1 MAFRTH
7 IMAEETLL
15 QKIISGI
22 EAQLSRFGI
31 TIRREDLR
39 VISQLTAYLRST
51 NTGEGENV
59 IDRER
64 LPGEAGMDEDI
75 ESISQMISLLHNAFL
90 SGEAEGAEVTPSIQE
105 PGELESVI
113 RQFQF
118 YINIAQQMRR
128 EIPETRVQQLGS
140 LLDTNTERIRQQT
153 IGLNKAL
160 EMWKSFIDK
169 ANDILTQISAII
181 NRSDVIGNEDRG
193 LLARYDDYNNE
204 LQAIKCEYER
214 INAIWEGIRRDPSF
228 IQSNLWMRCI
238 LI

>member
-1 MAFRTH
+1 MALIKSFFKICCRTH

-22 EAQLSRFGI
+22 VAKLSRFGI
-31 TIRREDLR
+31 TIRREELR

-75 ESISQMISLLHNAFL
+75 ESISQMISLHNAFL

-128 EIPETRVQQLGS
+128 EVQDVHLVILTELKTS
-140 LLDTNTERIRQQT
+140 AYVTNTP
-153 IGLNKAL
+153 
-160 EMWKSFIDK
+160 
-169 ANDILTQISAII
+169 I
-181 NRSDVIGNEDRG
+181 N
-193 LLARYDDYNNE
+193 
-204 LQAIKCEYER
+204 
-214 INAIWEGIRRDPSF
+214 P
-228 IQSNLWMRCI
+228 
-238 LI
+238 

>member
-1 MAFRTH
+1 
-7 IMAEETLL
+7 MAEETLL

-22 EAQLSRFGI
+22 VAKLSRFGI

-64 LPGEAGMDEDI
+64 LPGEAGIDENI

-90 SGEAEGAEVTPSIQE
+90 SGEAEWAEVTPSIQE

-128 EIPETRVQQLGS
+128 EVQDVHLVILTELKTS
-140 LLDTNTERIRQQT
+140 AYVTNTPMT
-153 IGLNKAL
+153 
-160 EMWKSFIDK
+160 
-169 ANDILTQISAII
+169 
-181 NRSDVIGNEDRG
+181 
-193 LLARYDDYNNE
+193 
-204 LQAIKCEYER
+204 
-214 INAIWEGIRRDPSF
+214 P
-228 IQSNLWMRCI
+228 
-238 LI
+238 

>member
-1 MAFRTH
+1 
-7 IMAEETLL
+7 MAEETLL

-22 EAQLSRFGI
+22 VAKLSRFGI

-105 PGELESVI
+105 LGELESVI

-128 EIPETRVQQLGS
+128 EVQDVHLVILTELKTS
-140 LLDTNTERIRQQT
+140 AYVTNTPM
-153 IGLNKAL
+153 N
-160 EMWKSFIDK
+160 
-169 ANDILTQISAII
+169 
-181 NRSDVIGNEDRG
+181 
-193 LLARYDDYNNE
+193 
-204 LQAIKCEYER
+204 
-214 INAIWEGIRRDPSF
+214 P
-228 IQSNLWMRCI
+228 
-238 LI
+238 

>member
-1 MAFRTH
+1 MALIKSFFKIYCRTH

-22 EAQLSRFGI
+22 VAQLSRFGI
-31 TIRREDLR
+31 RRFAIRREDLR

-128 EIPETRVQQLGS
+128 EVQDVHLVILTELKTS
-140 LLDTNTERIRQQT
+140 AYVTNTPM
-153 IGLNKAL
+153 N
-160 EMWKSFIDK
+160 
-169 ANDILTQISAII
+169 
-181 NRSDVIGNEDRG
+181 
-193 LLARYDDYNNE
+193 
-204 LQAIKCEYER
+204 
-214 INAIWEGIRRDPSF
+214 P
-228 IQSNLWMRCI
+228 
-238 LI
+238 

>member
-1 MAFRTH
+1 
-7 IMAEETLL
+7 MAEETLL

-22 EAQLSRFGI
+22 VAQLSRFGI

-64 LPGEAGMDEDI
+64 LPGEAGIDEDI

-105 PGELESVI
+105 LGELESVI

-128 EIPETRVQQLGS
+128 EVQDVHLVILTELKTS
-140 LLDTNTERIRQQT
+140 AYVTNTPM
-153 IGLNKAL
+153 N
-160 EMWKSFIDK
+160 
-169 ANDILTQISAII
+169 
-181 NRSDVIGNEDRG
+181 
-193 LLARYDDYNNE
+193 
-204 LQAIKCEYER
+204 
-214 INAIWEGIRRDPSF
+214 P
-228 IQSNLWMRCI
+228 
-238 LI
+238 

>member
-1 MAFRTH
+1 
-7 IMAEETLL
+7 MAEETLL

-22 EAQLSRFGI
+22 VAQLSRFGI

-64 LPGEAGMDEDI
+64 LPGEAGIDEDI
-75 ESISQMISLLHNAFL
+75 ESISQTISLLHNAFL

-105 PGELESVI
+105 PEELESVI

-128 EIPETRVQQLGS
+128 EVQEVHLVILTELKTS
-140 LLDTNTERIRQQT
+140 AYVTNTPM
-153 IGLNKAL
+153 N
-160 EMWKSFIDK
+160 
-169 ANDILTQISAII
+169 
-181 NRSDVIGNEDRG
+181 
-193 LLARYDDYNNE
+193 
-204 LQAIKCEYER
+204 
-214 INAIWEGIRRDPSF
+214 P
-228 IQSNLWMRCI
+228 
-238 LI
+238 

>member
-1 MAFRTH
+1 
-7 IMAEETLL
+7 MAEETLL

-22 EAQLSRFGI
+22 VAQLSRFGI

-39 VISQLTAYLRST
+39 VISQLTAYLYT

-64 LPGEAGMDEDI
+64 LPGEAGIDEDI
-75 ESISQMISLLHNAFL
+75 ESISQMISLHNAFL

-128 EIPETRVQQLGS
+128 EVQDVHLVILTELKTS
-140 LLDTNTERIRQQT
+140 AYVTNTPM
-153 IGLNKAL
+153 N
-160 EMWKSFIDK
+160 
-169 ANDILTQISAII
+169 
-181 NRSDVIGNEDRG
+181 
-193 LLARYDDYNNE
+193 
-204 LQAIKCEYER
+204 
-214 INAIWEGIRRDPSF
+214 P
-228 IQSNLWMRCI
+228 
-238 LI
+238 

>member
-1 MAFRTH
+1 
-7 IMAEETLL
+7 MAEETLL

-22 EAQLSRFGI
+22 VAKLSRFGI
-31 TIRREDLR
+31 TIRREELR
-39 VISQLTAYLRST
+39 VISQLTAYLYT

-128 EIPETRVQQLGS
+128 EVQEVHLVILTELKTS
-140 LLDTNTERIRQQT
+140 AYVTNTPM
-153 IGLNKAL
+153 N
-160 EMWKSFIDK
+160 
-169 ANDILTQISAII
+169 
-181 NRSDVIGNEDRG
+181 
-193 LLARYDDYNNE
+193 
-204 LQAIKCEYER
+204 
-214 INAIWEGIRRDPSF
+214 P
-228 IQSNLWMRCI
+228 
-238 LI
+238 

>member
-1 MAFRTH
+1 
-7 IMAEETLL
+7 MAEETLL

-22 EAQLSRFGI
+22 VAKLSRFGI

-64 LPGEAGMDEDI
+64 LPGMTGMDEDI

-105 PGELESVI
+105 LGELESVI

-128 EIPETRVQQLGS
+128 EVQDVHLVILTELKTS
-140 LLDTNTERIRQQT
+140 AYVTNTPM
-153 IGLNKAL
+153 N
-160 EMWKSFIDK
+160 
-169 ANDILTQISAII
+169 
-181 NRSDVIGNEDRG
+181 
-193 LLARYDDYNNE
+193 
-204 LQAIKCEYER
+204 
-214 INAIWEGIRRDPSF
+214 P
-228 IQSNLWMRCI
+228 
-238 LI
+238 

>member
-1 MAFRTH
+1 MALIKSFFKICCRTH

-22 EAQLSRFGI
+22 VAKLSRFGI

-105 PGELESVI
+105 LGELESVI

-128 EIPETRVQQLGS
+128 EVQDVHLVILTELKTS
-140 LLDTNTERIRQQT
+140 AYVTNTPMT
-153 IGLNKAL
+153 
-160 EMWKSFIDK
+160 
-169 ANDILTQISAII
+169 
-181 NRSDVIGNEDRG
+181 
-193 LLARYDDYNNE
+193 
-204 LQAIKCEYER
+204 
-214 INAIWEGIRRDPSF
+214 P
-228 IQSNLWMRCI
+228 
-238 LI
+238 

>member
-1 MAFRTH
+1 MALIKSFFKICCRAY

-15 QKIISGI
+15 QKIISCI
-22 EAQLSRFGI
+22 AAKLSRFGI

-105 PGELESVI
+105 LGELESVI

-128 EIPETRVQQLGS
+128 EVQDVHLVILTELKTS
-140 LLDTNTERIRQQT
+140 AYVTNTPM
-153 IGLNKAL
+153 N
-160 EMWKSFIDK
+160 
-169 ANDILTQISAII
+169 
-181 NRSDVIGNEDRG
+181 
-193 LLARYDDYNNE
+193 
-204 LQAIKCEYER
+204 
-214 INAIWEGIRRDPSF
+214 P
-228 IQSNLWMRCI
+228 
-238 LI
+238 

>member
-1 MAFRTH
+1 MALIKSFFKICCRTH

-22 EAQLSRFGI
+22 VAKLSRFGI

-90 SGEAEGAEVTPSIQE
+90 SGEADGAEVTPSIQE

-128 EIPETRVQQLGS
+128 EVQDVHLVILTELKTS
-140 LLDTNTERIRQQT
+140 AYVTNTPMT
-153 IGLNKAL
+153 
-160 EMWKSFIDK
+160 
-169 ANDILTQISAII
+169 
-181 NRSDVIGNEDRG
+181 
-193 LLARYDDYNNE
+193 
-204 LQAIKCEYER
+204 
-214 INAIWEGIRRDPSF
+214 P
-228 IQSNLWMRCI
+228 
-238 LI
+238 

>member
-1 MAFRTH
+1 
-7 IMAEETLL
+7 MAEETLL

-22 EAQLSRFGI
+22 VAQLSRFGI

-90 SGEAEGAEVTPSIQE
+90 SGEADGAEVTPSIQE

-140 LLDTNTERIRQQT
+140 LLDTNTERIRQQAM
-153 IGLNKAL
+153 GLNKAL

>member
-1 MAFRTH
+1 MALIKSFFKIYCRTH

-22 EAQLSRFGI
+22 VAKLSRFGI

-75 ESISQMISLLHNAFL
+75 ESISQMISFLHNAFL
-90 SGEAEGAEVTPSIQE
+90 SGEAEGAEVTPPIQE

-128 EIPETRVQQLGS
+128 EVQDVHLVILTELKTS
-140 LLDTNTERIRQQT
+140 AYVTNTPM
-153 IGLNKAL
+153 N
-160 EMWKSFIDK
+160 
-169 ANDILTQISAII
+169 
-181 NRSDVIGNEDRG
+181 
-193 LLARYDDYNNE
+193 
-204 LQAIKCEYER
+204 
-214 INAIWEGIRRDPSF
+214 P
-228 IQSNLWMRCI
+228 
-238 LI
+238 

>member
-1 MAFRTH
+1 
-7 IMAEETLL
+7 MAEETLL

-22 EAQLSRFGI
+22 VAQLSRFGI

-39 VISQLTAYLRST
+39 VISQLTAYLYT

-64 LPGEAGMDEDI
+64 LPGEAGIDEDI
-75 ESISQMISLLHNAFL
+75 ESISQMISLHNAFL

-128 EIPETRVQQLGS
+128 EVQEVHLVILTELKTS
-140 LLDTNTERIRQQT
+140 AYVTNTPM
-153 IGLNKAL
+153 N
-160 EMWKSFIDK
+160 
-169 ANDILTQISAII
+169 
-181 NRSDVIGNEDRG
+181 
-193 LLARYDDYNNE
+193 
-204 LQAIKCEYER
+204 
-214 INAIWEGIRRDPSF
+214 P
-228 IQSNLWMRCI
+228 
-238 LI
+238 